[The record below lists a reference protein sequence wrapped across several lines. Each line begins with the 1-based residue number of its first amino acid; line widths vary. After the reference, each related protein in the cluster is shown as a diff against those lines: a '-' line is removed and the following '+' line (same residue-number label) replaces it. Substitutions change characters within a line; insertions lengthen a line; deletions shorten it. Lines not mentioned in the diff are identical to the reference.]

1 MPNLS
6 SNAPT
11 QFAELADRRLAYRRF
26 GAGTPIVLCVRFRGT
41 MDSWD
46 PAFLDELV
54 LQGFEVV
61 VFDYSG
67 LGQSTGAPTYNP
79 GALAKDAIELA
90 TTLRLGKIVIAGWSV
105 GGIAAQIVLAQ
116 VPQLV
121 SQVVLLATTP
131 PGELVKP
138 GEALFYDL
146 AKRKNDDHEEFIQ
159 LFFEPTHPESRQA
172 AASSAARLAARITD
186 RSPDVPYEWAGP
198 QLGDGPRNP
207 MFPADAVLQL
217 LKQTQVPI
225 LHLGADH
232 DIVFPVENW
241 YALNGQLPSLH
252 LVTFPRAGHGPHL
265 QYPKSA
271 ARHIGAFIHG
281 FDA

>member
-90 TTLRLGKIVIAGWSV
+90 TTLKLGKIVIAGWSV